1 MVLEHVEKR
10 LEHSRGKRDRCSI
23 QPPQEPFSS
32 VEVKRAEFVDVTG
45 SSLHRS
51 FQTIQKKFSRG
62 LKTFIEAPSY
72 STRRKFDSDLAC
84 AQRNK
89 NPQKQ

>member
-1 MVLEHVEKR
+1 MVLDHVEKR
-10 LEHSRGKRDRCSI
+10 FEHSRGKRHRRSI
-23 QPPQEPFSS
+23 QPAQKPVSG

-62 LKTFIEAPSY
+62 LKTFIIGRANLTARESAHTSRVDK
-72 STRRKFDSDLAC
+72 T
-84 AQRNK
+84 
-89 NPQKQ
+89 